1 MLSSN
6 SSPVRKL
13 FLRSFL
19 VLIHGAVRTNS
30 NTYPAGPGRTA
41 QPPSCIKQLTDNCG
55 VRSGSFP
62 YSRHTRAILRFP
74 SIQWGIRL
82 LRGILAVQSVGSSC
96 TRLRTASE
104 ERPQGCCGRCHQGFC
119 SSHTKPPS
127 FGAATVNSEL
137 VLAAPT
143 VALHPDSDLH
153 LGHLCVLGI

>member
-30 NTYPAGPGRTA
+30 NTYPAGPGQTA

-96 TRLRTASE
+96 TQLPDGLRGKAAGLLRALPPGLLQLTHKASII
-104 ERPQGCCGRCHQGFC
+104 RGGYG
-119 SSHTKPPS
+119 
-127 FGAATVNSEL
+127 EL
-137 VLAAPT
+137 
-143 VALHPDSDLH
+143 
-153 LGHLCVLGI
+153 